1 MTHTSE
7 FIKLGR
13 PGAVG
18 SRKKEILNNYN
29 KLYGEGNWRMI
40 HYVNNQPVDL
50 PGVLALYEDAYFEY
64 FKVHSEELKF
74 IAENYENCYDNNVSN
89 VNSGFDYT
97 IQEYGGNH
105 YQDIAIR
112 RVLLR
117 NGLWFKG
124 KGLLEVRTTGTGL
137 KWNPGE
143 LPFHKPELI
152 VRPEFNGW
160 WKPRSIESWYQS
172 NKYLEVKKNVVPRE
186 LSSELIF
193 VTSNKGKYQSAQK
206 SLGHIINLGMVSL
219 DISEEQDS
227 IEKIA
232 THKAKVAYSVL
243 CKPVLTDDS
252 GFELPKLN
260 SYPGHHVGRELR
272 EKGMAHFLNL
282 VKQNGSPLEAYWPM
296 TVAYFDETLEKP
308 LLFTSKVEGT
318 LIHEVRGDINSKNL
332 KSPLG
337 AAFIVKGQNKTIAE
351 MSDEEYQK
359 YARSDR
365 WKELA
370 NYLKNKTK

>member
-1 MTHTSE
+1 MTNE
-7 FIKLGR
+7 FVKVGR
-13 PGAVG
+13 PGAIG
-18 SRKKEILNNYN
+18 SRKNEVITNYN
-29 KLYGEGNWRMI
+29 KLYGENNWRLI
-40 HYVNNQPVDL
+40 HHINNFPVEL

-64 FKVHSEELKF
+64 FKVNPEELDF

-117 NGLWFKG
+117 NGMWFKG
-124 KGLLEVRTTGTGL
+124 KGLLEIRTSGTGL

-143 LPFHKPELI
+143 LPFHLPELI
-152 VRPEFNGW
+152 VQPEFKGW
-160 WKPRSIESWYQS
+160 WKHRSIESWYQS
-172 NKYLEVKKNVVPRE
+172 NKYLEVKKNALPSE
-186 LSSELIF
+186 LSSDLIF
-193 VTSNKGKYQSAQK
+193 VTTNTGKYQSAQK
-206 SLGHIINLGMVSL
+206 SLGHIVKLGMFSL
-219 DISEEQDS
+219 DISEEQNS
-227 IEKIA
+227 IEEIA

-252 GFELPKLN
+252 GFVIPKLN
-260 SYPGHHVGRELR
+260 GYPGHHVGRELR
-272 EKGMAHFLNL
+272 EKGINHFLNL
-282 VKQNGSPLEAYWPM
+282 AKQNGGSLEAYWPM
-296 TVAYFDETLEKP
+296 TVAYFDETLDKP

-318 LIHEVRGDINSKNL
+318 LISEVRGDVNNKNL

-337 AAFIVKGQNKTIAE
+337 AAFIVKGQTKTIAE
-351 MSDEEYQK
+351 MTDEEYQK

-365 WKELA
+365 WGSLA
-370 NYLKNKTK
+370 EFLKTRKQ